1 MERTIAIPQGWG
13 NSTARREE
21 WSKCVARYAAL
32 CSKPGDG
39 DEDLPGK
46 STPTSSGALDHLA
59 SIATEELLRRRSK
72 RKRSII
78 DRPLGEA
85 PVPVVERVL
94 NHWLT
99 GLFRTASGE
108 TMAESLFAPDA
119 FVSIELSIEGAATPA
134 SLPRFQIP
142 SIKYFLMWDRAI
154 FSKYNTS
161 AYHIDYVLEN
171 LDGSVAVQIRHT
183 PTLLNGEQPTG
194 GQEVIMHQLWEVTG
208 GGRVRSFQR
217 FCAASP
223 TTEAAAPP
231 STCAW
236 VSPLSRRALERVR
249 GSFGE
254 DAPLARASW
263 SAEEGDGGA
272 GGGGVG
278 GGSGGGTGG
287 GP

>member
-1 MERTIAIPQGWG
+1 MMERTIAIPQGWG

-32 CSKPGDG
+32 CSKPECVGDG

-108 TMAESLFAPDA
+108 TASAHTLALSPTPHTQHHARPRSRTAPPDSVSDGGVPVRARRLRLHRALHRGGGHAGLLAEVCP
-119 FVSIELSIEGAATPA
+119 LS
-134 SLPRFQIP
+134 
-142 SIKYFLMWDRAI
+142 
-154 FSKYNTS
+154 
-161 AYHIDYVLEN
+161 
-171 LDGSVAVQIRHT
+171 
-183 PTLLNGEQPTG
+183 PTLAEARHHTSRC
-194 GQEVIMHQLWEVTG
+194 
-208 GGRVRSFQR
+208 GR
-217 FCAASP
+217 C
-223 TTEAAAPP
+223 
-231 STCAW
+231 
-236 VSPLSRRALERVR
+236 
-249 GSFGE
+249 
-254 DAPLARASW
+254 
-263 SAEEGDGGA
+263 
-272 GGGGVG
+272 
-278 GGSGGGTGG
+278 
-287 GP
+287 

>member
-1 MERTIAIPQGWG
+1 M
-13 NSTARREE
+13 
-21 WSKCVARYAAL
+21 
-32 CSKPGDG
+32 
-39 DEDLPGK
+39 
-46 STPTSSGALDHLA
+46 
-59 SIATEELLRRRSK
+59 
-72 RKRSII
+72 
-78 DRPLGEA
+78 RP
-85 PVPVVERVL
+85 
-94 NHWLT
+94 
-99 GLFRTASGE
+99 
-108 TMAESLFAPDA
+108 
-119 FVSIELSIEGAATPA
+119 VS
-134 SLPRFQIP
+134 RFQIP
-142 SIKYFLMWDRAI
+142 SIKYFMWDRAI

-171 LDGSVAVQIRHT
+171 
-183 PTLLNGEQPTG
+183 LLNGEQPTG

-217 FCAASP
+217 FCAAST

>member
-32 CSKPGDG
+32 CCKPVVCVGDG

-108 TMAESLFAPDA
+108 TASAHTLALSPTPHTQHHARPRSRTPPPDS
-119 FVSIELSIEGAATPA
+119 VSDGGVPV
-134 SLPRFQIP
+134 
-142 SIKYFLMWDRAI
+142 RARRLRLHR
-154 FSKYNTS
+154 
-161 AYHIDYVLEN
+161 ALH
-171 LDGSVAVQIRHT
+171 R
-183 PTLLNGEQPTG
+183 
-194 GQEVIMHQLWEVTG
+194 G
-208 GGRVRSFQR
+208 GGHAGLLAEV
-217 FCAASP
+217 CPLSP
-223 TTEAAAPP
+223 TTRRLATTHPGAAAVDVCRG
-231 STCAW
+231 CA
-236 VSPLSRRALERVR
+236 L
-249 GSFGE
+249 
-254 DAPLARASW
+254 
-263 SAEEGDGGA
+263 
-272 GGGGVG
+272 
-278 GGSGGGTGG
+278 
-287 GP
+287 

>member
-1 MERTIAIPQGWG
+1 M
-13 NSTARREE
+13 
-21 WSKCVARYAAL
+21 
-32 CSKPGDG
+32 
-39 DEDLPGK
+39 
-46 STPTSSGALDHLA
+46 
-59 SIATEELLRRRSK
+59 
-72 RKRSII
+72 
-78 DRPLGEA
+78 RP
-85 PVPVVERVL
+85 
-94 NHWLT
+94 
-99 GLFRTASGE
+99 
-108 TMAESLFAPDA
+108 
-119 FVSIELSIEGAATPA
+119 VS
-134 SLPRFQIP
+134 RFQIP

-161 AYHIDYVLEN
+161 AYHIVYVLEN
-171 LDGSVAVQIRHT
+171 HDGSVAVQIRHT

-217 FCAASP
+217 FCAAST

-272 GGGGVG
+272 GGAGVG
-278 GGSGGGTGG
+278 GGSGGGTGETRESS
-287 GP
+287 

>member
-1 MERTIAIPQGWG
+1 MATRSPARLVMATHISYREGATGASRKALSEMERTIAIPQGWG

-32 CSKPGDG
+32 CSKPCVGDG

-108 TMAESLFAPDA
+108 T
-119 FVSIELSIEGAATPA
+119 A
-134 SLPRFQIP
+134 S
-142 SIKYFLMWDRAI
+142 A
-154 FSKYNTS
+154 
-161 AYHIDYVLEN
+161 
-171 LDGSVAVQIRHT
+171 HT
-183 PTLLNGEQPTG
+183 LAL
-194 GQEVIMHQLWEVTG
+194 
-208 GGRVRSFQR
+208 
-217 FCAASP
+217 SP
-223 TTEAAAPP
+223 TPHTQHH
-231 STCAW
+231 
-236 VSPLSRRALERVR
+236 VRRALTHSASRLCFRWQKSCSSPTPSSPSSSPSR
-249 GSFGE
+249 GRPRRPPCRGV
-254 DAPLARASW
+254 PTLATRRLATPHQ
-263 SAEEGDGGA
+263 GA
-272 GGGGVG
+272 AAVDVCRGCAL
-278 GGSGGGTGG
+278 
-287 GP
+287 

>member
-1 MERTIAIPQGWG
+1 MMERTIAIPQGWG

-32 CSKPGDG
+32 CSKPGSTCVGDG

-108 TMAESLFAPDA
+108 TASAHTLALSPTPHTQHHARPRSRTAPPDS
-119 FVSIELSIEGAATPA
+119 VSDGGVHVLARR
-134 SLPRFQIP
+134 LR
-142 SIKYFLMWDRAI
+142 LHRAL
-154 FSKYNTS
+154 
-161 AYHIDYVLEN
+161 H
-171 LDGSVAVQIRHT
+171 R
-183 PTLLNGEQPTG
+183 
-194 GQEVIMHQLWEVTG
+194 G
-208 GGRVRSFQR
+208 GGHAGLLAEV
-217 FCAASP
+217 CAHSR
-223 TTEAAAPP
+223 
-231 STCAW
+231 
-236 VSPLSRRALERVR
+236 PLSRRLATPHPGAAAVDVCRGCAL
-249 GSFGE
+249 
-254 DAPLARASW
+254 
-263 SAEEGDGGA
+263 
-272 GGGGVG
+272 
-278 GGSGGGTGG
+278 
-287 GP
+287 

>member
-32 CSKPGDG
+32 CSKLPGVGDG

-108 TMAESLFAPDA
+108 TASAHTLALSPTPHTQHHARPRSRTAPPDS
-119 FVSIELSIEGAATPA
+119 VSDGGVHVLARR
-134 SLPRFQIP
+134 LR
-142 SIKYFLMWDRAI
+142 LHRAL
-154 FSKYNTS
+154 
-161 AYHIDYVLEN
+161 H
-171 LDGSVAVQIRHT
+171 R
-183 PTLLNGEQPTG
+183 
-194 GQEVIMHQLWEVTG
+194 G
-208 GGRVRSFQR
+208 GGHAGLLAEV
-217 FCAASP
+217 CPLSP
-223 TTEAAAPP
+223 TTRRLATTHPGAAAVDVCRG
-231 STCAW
+231 CA
-236 VSPLSRRALERVR
+236 L
-249 GSFGE
+249 
-254 DAPLARASW
+254 
-263 SAEEGDGGA
+263 
-272 GGGGVG
+272 
-278 GGSGGGTGG
+278 
-287 GP
+287 

>member
-13 NSTARREE
+13 KSTARREE

-32 CSKPGDG
+32 CSKPVCVGDG

-85 PVPVVERVL
+85 PVPVVKRVL

-99 GLFRTASGE
+99 GHPV
-108 TMAESLFAPDA
+108 PDRERRDDGGVHVLA
-119 FVSIELSIEGAATPA
+119 RRLR
-134 SLPRFQIP
+134 LH
-142 SIKYFLMWDRAI
+142 RAL
-154 FSKYNTS
+154 
-161 AYHIDYVLEN
+161 H
-171 LDGSVAVQIRHT
+171 R
-183 PTLLNGEQPTG
+183 
-194 GQEVIMHQLWEVTG
+194 G
-208 GGRVRSFQR
+208 GGHAGLLAEVPNPEHQVLSHVGPRHLLQVQHERVPHRLRAREPRRLGRGPDPPHSDPAQR
-217 FCAASP
+217 RAAHGRP
-223 TTEAAAPP
+223 GGDHAPALGGHRRRP
-231 STCAW
+231 RPLLPALLCGLADASSCAW

-278 GGSGGGTGG
+278 GGSGGGSGG
-287 GP
+287 DP

>member
-1 MERTIAIPQGWG
+1 MPNWWG
-13 NSTARREE
+13 TSPARREE
-21 WSKCVARYAAL
+21 WSKCVARYTAL
-32 CSKPGDG
+32 SKAGMCVGDG
-39 DEDLPGK
+39 EKDLPGK

-59 SIATEELLRRRSK
+59 SIATEELRRSK
-72 RKRSII
+72 CKRSII

-108 TMAESLFAPDA
+108 TMAGALFEPNA
-119 FVSIELSIEGAATPA
+119 FASIELSIEGAATPG

-171 LDGSVAVQIRHT
+171 LDGSVAVQIRYT

-194 GQEVIMHQLWEVTG
+194 GQEVIMHQFWEVTG

-223 TTEAAAPP
+223 TTEAAAP
-231 STCAW
+231 SCAW
-236 VSPLSRRALERVR
+236 VSPFSRRALERVR
-249 GSFGE
+249 GSSGRGC
-254 DAPLARASW
+254 AV
-263 SAEEGDGGA
+263 
-272 GGGGVG
+272 GGVVVG
-278 GGSGGGTGG
+278 RRG
-287 GP
+287 

>member
-1 MERTIAIPQGWG
+1 MMERTIAIPQGWG

-32 CSKPGDG
+32 CSKPGAVGVGDG

-108 TMAESLFAPDA
+108 
-119 FVSIELSIEGAATPA
+119 PA
-134 SLPRFQIP
+134 IAHTLALPRQ
-142 SIKYFLMWDRAI
+142 L
-154 FSKYNTS
+154 
-161 AYHIDYVLEN
+161 
-171 LDGSVAVQIRHT
+171 HT
-183 PTLLNGEQPTG
+183 
-194 GQEVIMHQLWEVTG
+194 HHH
-208 GGRVRSFQR
+208 
-217 FCAASP
+217 
-223 TTEAAAPP
+223 
-231 STCAW
+231 
-236 VSPLSRRALERVR
+236 
-249 GSFGE
+249 
-254 DAPLARASW
+254 AR
-263 SAEEGDGGA
+263 
-272 GGGGVG
+272 
-278 GGSGGGTGG
+278 
-287 GP
+287 PH